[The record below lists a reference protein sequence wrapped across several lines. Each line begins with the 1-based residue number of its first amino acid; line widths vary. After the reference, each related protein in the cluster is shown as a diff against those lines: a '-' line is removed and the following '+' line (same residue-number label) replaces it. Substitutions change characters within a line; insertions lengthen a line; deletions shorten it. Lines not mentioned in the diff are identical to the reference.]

1 MIDPKVTQ
9 SYGTPQGDIISLL
22 CPQILKLAILS
33 NIKKIGLPMAKI
45 NYGYEKHGRE
55 IEKKKKKEEKLKK
68 KLAKKNEGTP
78 EEKRS
83 TPSDAPN
90 IPEA

>member
-1 MIDPKVTQ
+1 
-9 SYGTPQGDIISLL
+9 
-22 CPQILKLAILS
+22 
-33 NIKKIGLPMAKI
+33 MAKI

-55 IEKKKKKEEKLKK
+55 IEKRKKKEEKLKK
-68 KLAKKNEGTP
+68 KLAKKNGGAP
-78 EEKRS
+78 EEKTS